1 MCLARGDDYAMEVYG
16 RLQGLNDLVSEEA
29 MYCKNCHRDL
39 SRPPKSREVQVS
51 RLTLI
56 SPDFPL
62 NDEFYAKLNLTF
74 ILSTFFEKI

>member
-1 MCLARGDDYAMEVYG
+1 MCLARGDSYAMEVYG

-39 SRPPKSREVQVS
+39 SRPPKSCEANVS

-62 NDEFYAKLNLTF
+62 NNEVCAKLK
-74 ILSTFFEKI
+74 SV